1 MRRTLLAALGL
12 VATGATDTPRVPDLP
27 LFVVERSR
35 VIWPKKCA
43 RAQTPVPADVQ
54 SLMRKELGE
63 RGVLVGSGRADEV
76 ALGSPEC
83 MPGECGSGQF
93 VVPLVSSEGERSGL
107 FLPAKRVGTAALHP
121 LKLVSAEGTEP
132 HGLLRPGHPRP
143 TPAPPPCGDPP
154 PEPRTEADPDAAGRL
169 VTCLTYV
176 ESSGH
181 RGIQIQGRGELR
193 GNGSPA
199 YDLVRF
205 RTMEVREGKPVAGA
219 WHAQP
224 RGEGSRLPVPVALV
238 SGASRGEIR
247 VLWLREEGVCC
258 PSAASA
264 WVTDVGERTTDGPR
278 HVGGLGQPCD

>member
-1 MRRTLLAALGL
+1 VRRTLLAALGL
-12 VATGATDTPRVPDLP
+12 IATGATDEPRAPDLP

-35 VIWPKKCA
+35 VVWPRKCA
-43 RAQTPVPADVQ
+43 RAGTPVPAEVR
-54 SLMRKELGE
+54 SEMRKQLGE
-63 RGVLVGSGRADEV
+63 RGVLVGAGRADEIM
-76 ALGSPEC
+76 LGAPEC

-93 VVPLVSSEGERSGL
+93 AVPLASSDAQRTGL
-107 FLPAKRVGTAALHP
+107 FLPASSVAAASLHP
-121 LKLVSAEGTEP
+121 LKLVSAEGAEP
-132 HGLLRPGHPRP
+132 HGLLRPGLPP
-143 TPAPPPCGDPP
+143 PKPAPPPCGDPP

-169 VTCLTYV
+169 VTCLTYL
-176 ESSGH
+176 ESSGP

-205 RTMEVREGKPVAGA
+205 RTMELREGKAVPGA

-224 RGEGSRLPVPVALV
+224 RGEGSRLPEPVALLP
-238 SGASRGEIR
+238 GASRGEIR
-247 VLWLREEGVCC
+247 VLWLREEGICC

-264 WVTDVGERTTDGPR
+264 WVTDVGDRATDGPR

>member
-1 MRRTLLAALGL
+1 MR
-12 VATGATDTPRVPDLP
+12 
-27 LFVVERSR
+27 
-35 VIWPKKCA
+35 
-43 RAQTPVPADVQ
+43 

-63 RGVLVGSGRADEV
+63 RGVLVGAGRADEV
-76 ALGSPEC
+76 ALGAPEC

-93 VVPLVSSEGERSGL
+93 VVPLVTSEAERWGL
-107 FLPAKRVGTAALHP
+107 FLPAEKVATAVLRP
-121 LKLVSAEGTEP
+121 LKLVSVEGTEP
-132 HGLLRPGHPRP
+132 HGLLRPGLPAP

-154 PEPRTEADPDAAGRL
+154 PEPRTEADSDAAGRL
-169 VTCLTYV
+169 VTCLTYL
-176 ESSGH
+176 ESPGA

-205 RTMEVREGKPVAGA
+205 RTTELRGGKSVPGA

-224 RGEGSRLPVPVALV
+224 RGEGSRLPVPVALLP
-238 SGASRGEIR
+238 GASRGGIR
-247 VLWLREEGVCC
+247 VLWLREEGICC

-264 WVTDVGERTTDGPR
+264 WVTDVGERVIEGPR

>member
-1 MRRTLLAALGL
+1 MVLAALGL
-12 VATGATDTPRVPDLP
+12 GATGATDAPRVRDLP
-27 LFVVERSR
+27 IFVVERSR

-43 RAQTPVPADVQ
+43 HAATPVPADVQ

-63 RGVLVGSGRADEV
+63 RGVLVGAGRADEV

-83 MPGECGSGQF
+83 MPGECGSGQYA
-93 VVPLVSSEGERSGL
+93 VPLASGDAQRTGL
-107 FLPAKRVGTAALHP
+107 FLPASRVAAGSLHP
-121 LKLVSAEGTEP
+121 LKLVSAEGAEP
-132 HGLLRPGHPRP
+132 HGLLRPGLPPP

-169 VTCLTYV
+169 VTCLTYLDP
-176 ESSGH
+176 GGP

-193 GNGSPA
+193 GTGSPA

-205 RTMEVREGKPVAGA
+205 RTMELREGKAVPGA

-224 RGEGSRLPVPVALV
+224 RGEGSRLPVPVALLP
-238 SGASRGEIR
+238 GGSRGEIR
-247 VLWLREEGVCC
+247 VLWLREEGICC

-264 WVTDVGERTTDGPR
+264 WVTDVGDRATDGPR